1 MAPGSPP
8 GSPARAA
15 ARWLLR
21 GLLALLVLA
30 VAAAAAAWWA
40 VRASLPQLDGEIDL
54 PGLAAPLSIQ
64 RDALG
69 TAVLQG
75 ADRLDLARG
84 LGFLHA
90 QERFFEMDLTRRSAA
105 GELSALFGPVALE
118 RDKLRRPHRL
128 RARLEQR
135 LAQLPAGEQALLQAY
150 TAGVNAGLAQLT
162 VRPWAYLLLRA
173 EPQPWVA
180 TDSLLVIAEMY
191 WMLQGS
197 GLEAGL
203 DRALLREKAGD
214 ALYAWLDPA
223 GGRWDAALDG
233 SATPPAAMPGP
244 ALLDLRARPAGA
256 ASSGAAPHGTAPRP
270 VTLSAGWVAA
280 AAAPP
285 APATLN
291 EPAVIGSN
299 NWAVAGRRTATG
311 GAAMLA
317 DDMHLGLSVPGIWYR
332 AQLEWV
338 HDAKALRV
346 AGVSLPGLPAI
357 VAGSNGSLA
366 WGFTNAYGQWF
377 DWIRLPAGATTQH
390 RTEQLQVKGGDPVN
404 LDVEEFEGAPVVAR
418 RDGVAY
424 AVRWVAHQGEAFNLA
439 LDEMLQ
445 ARSVAEGV
453 AIAQR
458 AGMPHQNILLADRA
472 GHIAWTIAG
481 RLWAGRDPAQ
491 DHARFQPAGRP
502 MPGWLPAAD
511 YPLIQDPEDG
521 QLWTANNRQLSATG
535 GGRTI
540 GDGGFDLGARAQQ
553 IRDRLSATA
562 RFDEARLGAIHFDN
576 EARLMQ
582 SWARRIRNA
591 VEGSAA
597 QAPVLQVL
605 AGWNGRADADQT
617 GYRLVRAVRLKTLD
631 TLWAAWT
638 GPLAVTQP
646 TAAAKPI
653 AWRGMFE
660 YPATQ
665 ALDEQPAH
673 LLPPG
678 FADWPALLR
687 AQVDAAVKELTDGG
701 RRPLAEATWGPA
713 NASRI
718 QHVLSRAIPALS
730 RWLDMPS
737 LPQSG
742 DSHMPHVAQPT
753 HGQSQRLVVSPGR
766 EEQATL
772 AMPGGQSGHPMSPF
786 YGAGHEDWVAGRP
799 TPLLAGEAEH
809 RMMASPGQGL

>member
-1 MAPGSPP
+1 MRSV
-8 GSPARAA
+8 
-15 ARWLLR
+15 ARWMVRALWALV
-21 GLLALLVLA
+21 LLVALA
-30 VAAAAAAWWA
+30 AGSAWWA
-40 VRASLPQLDGEIDL
+40 VRGSLPQLEGEMAL
-54 PGLAAPLSIQ
+54 PGLSAPLTIQ

-105 GELSALFGPVALE
+105 GELSALFGPIALE
-118 RDKLRRPHRL
+118 RDKLRRPHRM

-135 LAQLPAGEQALLQAY
+135 LAQLPAAEQALLQAY
-150 TAGVNAGLAQLT
+150 TAGVNAGLAQLP

-173 EPQPWVA
+173 RPEPWVA
-180 TDSLLVIAEMY
+180 ADSLLVIAEMY

-197 GLEAGL
+197 GIEAGL

-214 ALYAWLDPA
+214 TLYAWLDPA

-233 SATPPAAMPGP
+233 SITPPRPLPGP
-244 ALLDLRARPAGA
+244 DLLDLRRRPSA
-256 ASSGAAPHGTAPRP
+256 TAVPAFP
-270 VTLSAGWVAA
+270 
-280 AAAPP
+280 PP
-285 APATLN
+285 AWATRE
-291 EPAVIGSN
+291 EPALVGSN
-299 NWAVAGRRTATG
+299 NWAVAGHRTATG

-338 HDAKALRV
+338 HDAQALRA
-346 AGVSLPGLPAI
+346 AGVTLPGLPAI

-377 DWIRLPAGATTQH
+377 DWVRVPAGAPTQR
-390 RTEQLQVKGGDPVN
+390 RTERLLVKGGDPVS
-404 LDVEEFEGAPVVAR
+404 LDVEEFEGAPVMAR
-418 RDGVAY
+418 HGGQAY

-439 LDEMLQ
+439 LDDMLR

-453 AIAQR
+453 AVAQR

-481 RLWAGRDPAQ
+481 RLWAGRDPAR
-491 DHARFQPAGRP
+491 DHARFQPPGQPA
-502 MPGWLPAAD
+502 PGWLPTGD
-511 YPLIQDPEDG
+511 YPLVLDPADG
-521 QLWTANNRQLSATG
+521 QLWTANNRQLGEGTG
-535 GGRTI
+535 GRLI

-553 IRDRLSATA
+553 VRDRLTATA

-582 SWARRIRNA
+582 SWAARINQA
-591 VEGSAA
+591 VAGSPDH
-597 QAPVLQVL
+597 APVQRVL
-605 AGWNGRADADQT
+605 AAWNGRADADQA

-638 GPLAVTQP
+638 GPLGATQP
-646 TAAAKPI
+646 TAAGKPVP
-653 AWRGMFE
+653 WRGMFE
-660 YPATQ
+660 YPAAQ

-687 AQVDAAVKELTDGG
+687 AQVDAAVKELTEDG

-730 RWLDMPS
+730 RWLDMPAV
-737 LPQSG
+737 PQSG

-772 AMPGGQSGHPMSPF
+772 SMPGGQSGHPMSPF
-786 YGAGHEDWVAGRP
+786 YGAGHEDWVASRP
-799 TPLLAGEAEH
+799 TPLLAGDPLH
-809 RMMASPGQGL
+809 RLTASPRPGL